1 MRNVSRSVVSRF
13 GSLAFRSLA
22 SVLSFLASSA
32 VASAQTTDVIG
43 IRAQGMGGAFTAV
56 ADDATAWYWNP
67 GGLAG
72 GPYLNGLIEFAKPE
86 TSTSES
92 VRGLSVAYPA
102 LGFTYYRLP
111 LRQIRISASTESSAI
126 NRQDDEAALRVY
138 GATVGQSIGNHLV
151 VGTTLKVLHADDTNV
166 AFDVGVMTSFGPVR
180 AGVTMH
186 DITEP
191 SFGSGPTV
199 FTLDRTARL
208 GVALTSGKR
217 AAIGSATLSF
227 DADLTTTHDPL
238 FGDDRRMALGGEAW
252 TKGLRAG
259 LRGGVNWNRA
269 ADKGAELSGGLS
281 FAIRSSSFVDAYVVG
296 GDETVRHG
304 WGFALRVT
312 F

>member
-1 MRNVSRSVVSRF
+1 MLN
-13 GSLAFRSLA
+13 LFRPRPS
-22 SVLSFLASSA
+22 SVLSVLLIGSGSFILAA
-32 VASAQTTDVIG
+32 PAAHAQTTDIIG

-56 ADDATAWYWNP
+56 ADDATAWWWNP
-67 GGLAG
+67 GGLAA
-72 GPYLNGLIEFAKPE
+72 GPFLNGLIEFARPN

-92 VRGLSVAYPA
+92 VRGISVAYPA

-111 LRQIRISASTESSAI
+111 LRQIRISASTESSAS

-138 GATVGQSIGNHLV
+138 GATVGQSFGQHLV
-151 VGTTLKVLHADDTNV
+151 VGTTFKVLHSNDTNV
-166 AFDVGVMTSFGPVR
+166 AFDVGVMTTFGPVR

-186 DITEP
+186 DLTEP
-191 SFGSGPTV
+191 SFGAGPTA

-217 AAIGSATLSF
+217 AVIGSATVSF

-238 FGDDRRMALGGEAW
+238 FGDDRRMAVGGEAW
-252 TKGLRAG
+252 SKGNRVG

-269 ADKGAELSGGLS
+269 ADQGAELSGGLS

-304 WGFALRVT
+304 WGLALRVT

>member
-1 MRNVSRSVVSRF
+1 MRN
-13 GSLAFRSLA
+13 LFRPRLSSALRTLLIGTTLSILA
-22 SVLSFLASSA
+22 SPAA
-32 VASAQTTDVIG
+32 RAQTTDVVG

-56 ADDATAWYWNP
+56 ADDATAWWWNP

-72 GPYLNGLIEFAKPE
+72 GPFLNGLIEFARPN

-138 GATVGQSIGNHLV
+138 GVTVAQSFGSHLV
-151 VGTTLKVLHADDTNV
+151 VGTTVKVLHSNDTNV
-166 AFDVGVMTSFGPVR
+166 TFDVGVMSTFGPVR

-186 DITEP
+186 DVTEP
-191 SFGSGPTV
+191 SFGSGLTA

-252 TKGLRAG
+252 SKGNRVG

-269 ADKGAELSGGLS
+269 ADQGAEFSGGLS
-281 FAIRSSSFVDAYVVG
+281 FLVRSGSFVDAYLVG

-304 WGFALRVT
+304 WGLGLRVT

>member
-1 MRNVSRSVVSRF
+1 MRNVSRSVVSIL
-13 GSLAFRSLA
+13 GSFV
-22 SVLSFLASSA
+22 SVLFFVSVSS

-56 ADDATAWYWNP
+56 ADDATAWWWNP
-67 GGLAG
+67 GGLAA
-72 GPYLNGLIEFAKPE
+72 GPFLNGLIEFARPH

-92 VRGLSVAYPA
+92 VRGISVAYPA

-138 GATVGQSIGNHLV
+138 GATVGQSFGSHLV
-151 VGTTLKVLHADDTNV
+151 VGTTVKILHADDTNV
-166 AFDVGVMTSFGPVR
+166 TFDVGVMTSFGPLR

-186 DITEP
+186 DLTEP
-191 SFGSGPTV
+191 SFGSGPTT

-227 DADLTTTHDPL
+227 DADVTTTHDPL

-252 TKGLRAG
+252 SKGNRVG
-259 LRGGVNWNRA
+259 FRGGVNWNRA
-269 ADKGAELSGGLS
+269 ADQGAELSGGLS

>member
-1 MRNVSRSVVSRF
+1 MRNVPRSVVSA
-13 GSLAFRSLA
+13 LACFSF
-22 SVLSFLASSA
+22 VLSFVSLPA
-32 VASAQTTDVIG
+32 VASAQTTDVVG

-72 GPYLNGLIEFAKPE
+72 GPFLNGLIEFARPD
-86 TSTSES
+86 TSTSGS
-92 VRGLSVAYPA
+92 VRGISVAYPA

-111 LRQIRISASTESSAI
+111 LRQIRISTSTESSAF

-138 GATVGQSIGNHLV
+138 GATVGQSFGNHLV
-151 VGTTLKVLHADDTNV
+151 VGTTLKLLHANDTNV
-166 AFDVGVMTSFGPVR
+166 AFDVGVMTTFGPVR

-186 DITEP
+186 DVTQP
-191 SFGSGPTV
+191 SFGSGSTA
-199 FTLDRTARL
+199 FTLDRSARL
-208 GVALTSGKR
+208 GLALTSGKR

-227 DADLTTTHDPL
+227 DADLTTTRDPL
-238 FGDDRRMALGGEAW
+238 FGDERRMALGGEAW
-252 TKGLRAG
+252 TKGNRAG

-269 ADKGAELSGGLS
+269 ADQGAELSGGLS
-281 FAIRSSSFVDAYVVG
+281 FAVRSSSFVDAYVVG

-304 WGFALRVT
+304 WGLALRVT

>member
-1 MRNVSRSVVSRF
+1 MRNVSRSVVSIL
-13 GSLAFRSLA
+13 GSLT
-22 SVLSFLASSA
+22 SVLSFVSLSA

-56 ADDATAWYWNP
+56 ADDATAWWWNS
-67 GGLAG
+67 GGLAA
-72 GPYLNGLIEFAKPE
+72 GPFLNGLIEFARPH

-92 VRGLSVAYPA
+92 VRGISVAYPA

-138 GATVGQSIGNHLV
+138 GATVGQSFGSHLV
-151 VGTTLKVLHADDTNV
+151 VGTTVKILHADDTNV
-166 AFDVGVMTSFGPVR
+166 TFDVGVMTSFGPLR

-186 DITEP
+186 DLTEP
-191 SFGSGPTV
+191 GFGTGPTT

-227 DADLTTTHDPL
+227 DADVTTTHDPL

-252 TKGLRAG
+252 SKGNRVG

-269 ADKGAELSGGLS
+269 ADQGAELSGGLS

>member
-1 MRNVSRSVVSRF
+1 MLNLFRPRLSSLLSLLLIGS
-13 GSLAFRSLA
+13 GSLILA
-22 SVLSFLASSA
+22 APA
-32 VASAQTTDVIG
+32 AHAQTTDIIG

-56 ADDATAWYWNP
+56 ADDATAWWWNP
-67 GGLAG
+67 GGLAA
-72 GPYLNGLIEFAKPE
+72 GPFLNGLIEFARPN

-92 VRGLSVAYPA
+92 VRGVSVAYPA

-138 GATVGQSIGNHLV
+138 GATVGQSIGSHLV
-151 VGTTLKVLHADDTNV
+151 VGTTFKVLHSNDTNV

-186 DITEP
+186 DLTEP
-191 SFGSGPTV
+191 SFGSGPAV

-217 AAIGSATLSF
+217 AVIGSATLSF

-238 FGDDRRMALGGEAW
+238 FGDDRRIALGGEAW
-252 TKGLRAG
+252 TKGNRAG

-269 ADKGAELSGGLS
+269 ADQGAELSGGLS
-281 FAIRSSSFVDAYVVG
+281 VAIRSSSFVDAYVVG

>member
-1 MRNVSRSVVSRF
+1 MRNVSRSVVSIL
-13 GSLAFRSLA
+13 GSLA
-22 SVLSFLASSA
+22 SVLSFVSLSA

-72 GPYLNGLIEFAKPE
+72 GPYLNGLIEFARPD
-86 TSTSES
+86 TSTSGS
-92 VRGLSVAYPA
+92 MRGLSVAYPA
-102 LGFTYYRLP
+102 LGFAYYRLP
-111 LRQIRISASTESSAI
+111 VRQIRISGSTESSAI
-126 NRQDDEAALRVY
+126 NRQDDEAALTVY

-151 VGTTLKVLHADDTNV
+151 VGTTLKVLHANDTNV
-166 AFDVGVMTSFGPVR
+166 AFDVGVMSSFGRVR

-186 DITEP
+186 DITQP
-191 SFGSGPTV
+191 SFGAGPTA

-217 AAIGSATLSF
+217 AAIGSATMSF

-238 FGDDRRMALGGEAW
+238 FGDERRIALGGEAW

-269 ADKGAELSGGLS
+269 ADHGAELSGGLS
-281 FAIRSSSFVDAYVVG
+281 VAIRSGSFVDAYVVG

>member
-1 MRNVSRSVVSRF
+1 MRN
-13 GSLAFRSLA
+13 LFRQRLS
-22 SVLSFLASSA
+22 SVLTTLLIGVAALILAA
-32 VASAQTTDVIG
+32 PAASAQTTDVIG
-43 IRAQGMGGAFTAV
+43 IRAQGMAGAFTAV
-56 ADDATAWYWNP
+56 ADDASAWWWNP

-72 GPYLNGLIEFAKPE
+72 GPFLNGLIEFARPQ

-138 GATVGQSIGNHLV
+138 GVTVAQSLGSHLV
-151 VGTTLKVLHADDTNV
+151 LGTTFKVLHADDTNV
-166 AFDVGVMTSFGPVR
+166 AFDVGVMTTFGPVR

-186 DITEP
+186 DVTAP
-191 SFGSGPTV
+191 SFGTGPTA

-208 GVALTSGKR
+208 GFALTSGKR

-252 TKGLRAG
+252 TKGKRAG
-259 LRGGVNWNRA
+259 ARGGVNWNHA
-269 ADKGAELSGGLS
+269 ADQGAEFSGGVS

>member
-1 MRNVSRSVVSRF
+1 MFNLLRPRLSTVLSSLLIGS
-13 GSLAFRSLA
+13 GSLILGAP
-22 SVLSFLASSA
+22 
-32 VASAQTTDVIG
+32 VAQAQTTDVIG

-56 ADDATAWYWNP
+56 ADDATAWWWNP
-67 GGLAG
+67 AGLAA
-72 GPYLNGLIEFAKPE
+72 GPFLNGLIEFARPMN
-86 TSTSES
+86 STSES

-138 GATVGQSIGNHLV
+138 GATVGQSIGSHLV
-151 VGTTLKVLHADDTNV
+151 VGTTVKVLHADDTNV
-166 AFDVGVMTSFGPVR
+166 TLDVGVMSTFGPVR

-186 DITEP
+186 DLTAP
-191 SFGSGPTV
+191 GFGTGPTV

-208 GVALTSGKR
+208 GLALTSGKR

-238 FGDDRRMALGGEAW
+238 FGDDRRVALGGEGW
-252 TKGLRAG
+252 TKGNRVG

-269 ADKGAELSGGLS
+269 ADQGAELSGGIS
-281 FAIRSSSFVDAYVVG
+281 FLIRSGSFVDAYVVG

>member
-1 MRNVSRSVVSRF
+1 MLN
-13 GSLAFRSLA
+13 LFRPRLSSALSA
-22 SVLSFLASSA
+22 LIIGTASSVLAALPAD
-32 VASAQTTDVIG
+32 AQTTAIVG

-56 ADDATAWYWNP
+56 ADDATAWWWNP

-72 GPYLNGLIEFAKPE
+72 GPFLNGLIEFARPQ

-111 LRQIRISASTESSAI
+111 LRQIRISASTESSDF

-138 GATVGQSIGNHLV
+138 GVTVGQSIGSHLV
-151 VGTTLKVLHADDTNV
+151 VGTTVKVLHADDTNV
-166 AFDVGVMTSFGPVR
+166 AFDVGVMTTFGPVR
-180 AGVTMH
+180 AGVTIH
-186 DITEP
+186 DVTEP
-191 SFGSGPTV
+191 SFGTGPTA

-208 GVALTSGKR
+208 GFALTSGKR
-217 AAIGSATLSF
+217 AAIGSATVSF

-252 TKGLRAG
+252 TKGNRAG

-269 ADKGAELSGGLS
+269 AEQGAELSGGVS
-281 FAIRSSSFVDAYVVG
+281 FLVRSGSFVDAYVVG

>member
-1 MRNVSRSVVSRF
+1 MS
-13 GSLAFRSLA
+13 SLFRPRLSSALRTLLIGTTLSILA
-22 SVLSFLASSA
+22 SPAA
-32 VASAQTTDVIG
+32 RAQTTDVVG

-56 ADDATAWYWNP
+56 ADDATAWWWNP

-72 GPYLNGLIEFAKPE
+72 GPFLNGLIEFARPN

-138 GATVGQSIGNHLV
+138 GATVGQSFGSHLV
-151 VGTTLKVLHADDTNV
+151 VGTTVKVLHSNDTNV
-166 AFDVGVMTSFGPVR
+166 TFDVGVMSTFGPVR
-180 AGVTMH
+180 AGLTLH
-186 DITEP
+186 DLTEP
-191 SFGSGPTV
+191 TFGSGPTA

-252 TKGLRAG
+252 SKGNRVG

-269 ADKGAELSGGLS
+269 ADQGAEFSGGLS
-281 FAIRSSSFVDAYVVG
+281 FLVRSGSFVDAYLVG

-304 WGFALRVT
+304 WGLGLRVT